1 MACKQSWPERAA
13 VKVAFTKLTTQQKI
27 WKCHRHLVAMQCEIV
42 PQVKMKLYPE
52 FSAFCRYRGY
62 SLPWR
67 SLYNKGLAITSNI
80 LRLSNSKMYGKRIT
94 IKKPRYSGHIL
105 LLSSSRSHCITDRQ
119 IAEKCYKPRRI
130 TPSEDQHIILHI
142 IRKQNPKIAK
152 YSTPK
157 ANYRK
162 QWIFVTAD
170 LYHKIFETAKPR
182 SKLFSPYLP

>member
-1 MACKQSWPERAA
+1 MACKQLSPERAV
-13 VKVAFTKLTTQQKI
+13 VKGAFTTLTTQQKI

-42 PQVKMKLYPE
+42 PQVKTKLYPD

-62 SLPWR
+62 SLPPR
-67 SLYNKGLAITSNI
+67 SLHNKGLAITSNI
-80 LRLSNSKMYGKRIT
+80 LRLSDSKMDGKRIT
-94 IKKPRYSGHIL
+94 IKKPRHSGHVL
-105 LLSSSRSHCITDRQ
+105 PLSSSRSHCITDSQ

-162 QWIFVTAD
+162 QWIFVTAA
-170 LYHKIFETAKPR
+170 LYHKIFETAKLR
-182 SKLFSPYLP
+182 SKRFSPYLP